1 MELKLL
7 RNGTSNHL
15 QMFCFF
21 QYTTV
26 LLQPSDIKLQKFLSK
41 SENCTICEKQN
52 KILTSRA
59 DISALLLKEAI
70 LKNYFSQSKKNK

>member
-1 MELKLL
+1 MVKAFSKLTL
-7 RNGTSNHL
+7 
-15 QMFCFF
+15 
-21 QYTTV
+21 
-26 LLQPSDIKLQKFLSK
+26 

-70 LKNYFSQSKKNK
+70 LKLFFAI